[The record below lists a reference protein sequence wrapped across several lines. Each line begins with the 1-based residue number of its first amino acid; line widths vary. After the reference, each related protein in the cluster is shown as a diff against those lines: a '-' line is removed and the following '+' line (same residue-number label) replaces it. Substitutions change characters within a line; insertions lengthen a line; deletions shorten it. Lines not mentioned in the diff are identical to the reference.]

1 MTKYRP
7 NDRVEVRI
15 EPEMLAWVRKTATTM
30 GIEMSELI
38 RRAIRRYQ
46 IQSEAA
52 D

>member
-1 MTKYRP
+1 MAKYRP
-7 NDRVEVRI
+7 NDRVEVRM
-15 EPEMLAWVRKTATTM
+15 EPEMFAWVGKMATTM
-30 GIEMSELI
+30 GIGMSELI